1 MCGRYLCADLWSAA
15 YGPAAVRC
23 DDRDVLCRRD
33 GGCLEETLEEV
44 TTFSASPAVVSQ
56 QSTAETGY
64 EYQGTR
70 EVVREHDV
78 ARGLVETRNYA
89 STYRRTV
96 EVPLDIF
103 DEDETEAGV
112 FGVLTTPQVSIGDEQ
127 FNPIGELTP
136 EQIVG
141 RVQSQY
147 EELEI
152 DSEPTAR
159 RSVEMLGRR
168 SRSRRSR
175 ARRRSRNRRRRRV
188 RRYSQPD
195 RDGDHFV
202 ITAAFPDVPILDA
215 DAEIDRIDAMIGAI
229 EHGDDVDAEIIDA

>member
-1 MCGRYLCADLWSAA
+1 M
-15 YGPAAVRC
+15 
-23 DDRDVLCRRD
+23 DRRLFVATIATCCV
-33 GGCLEETLEEV
+33 GATAGCLEETLEEV

-159 RSVEMLGRR
+159 RSVEMLGETITVETFEGE
-168 SRSRRSR
+168 
-175 ARRRSRNRRRRRV
+175 ATFQGTDDV
-188 RRYSQPD
+188 DVFVDISQPD